1 MRALLF
7 LVLFAF
13 AVGCQQTRS
22 SYLVPPSMSAGT
34 VDEQA
39 AVVIARRY
47 ATTNV
52 TWASQ
57 AAYTA
62 ERRGTGWLVRVQK
75 PDVDRGGYILILIDE
90 RGGVT
95 RIVRGA

>member
-13 AVGCQQTRS
+13 AVGCQTHS
-22 SYLVPPSMSAGT
+22 SHLVLPSMSAGT

-39 AVVIARRY
+39 ALAIARRY
-47 ATTNV
+47 ATRDV
-52 TWASQ
+52 TWASR

-62 ERRGTGWLVRVQK
+62 ERRGTGWSVRVQK

-95 RIVRGA
+95 RIVRGV